1 MRLGRIVMMMI
12 IAGAA
17 ALEVIAQEREQNNPP
32 VQSEHNDIA
41 KSVRIFP
48 NPAVEFVHVRI
59 DQFKAAD
66 IRLSLH
72 NIIGNEV
79 NTETEIVDE
88 HEIRVRVKDLASG
101 YYLLAMKD
109 KDSKFTSTFKFV
121 KK

>member
-1 MRLGRIVMMMI
+1 MMI

-17 ALEVIAQEREQNNPP
+17 ALEVIAQEREQNPP
-32 VQSEHNDIA
+32 VQTEHVDLV
-41 KSVRIFP
+41 KSVHIFP
-48 NPAVEFVHVRI
+48 NPAVEFVHIRI
-59 DQFKAAD
+59 DQFKAQD
-66 IRLSLH
+66 IKLSLH
-72 NIIGNEV
+72 NIIGNEM

-88 HEIRVRVKDLASG
+88 HELRVRVKDLASG

>member
-1 MRLGRIVMMMI
+1 MRLGRILMVMIM
-12 IAGAA
+12 AGAA

-32 VQSEHNDIA
+32 VQSEHIDII

-48 NPAVEFVHVRI
+48 NPAVEFVPVRI
-59 DQFKAAD
+59 DQFKAED

-79 NTETEIVDE
+79 STETEIVDE

>member
-1 MRLGRIVMMMI
+1 MVMIM
-12 IAGAA
+12 AGAA

-32 VQSEHNDIA
+32 AQQSEHVDIA

-59 DQFKAAD
+59 DQFKAED
-66 IRLSLH
+66 IKLSLH

-79 NTETEIVDE
+79 STETEIVDE

-109 KDSKFTSTFKFV
+109 KDSKFSSTFKFV